1 VPRGVIDT
9 SQHSSGTPGDYAI
22 TAAVAD
28 ATVNGEPRQLW
39 RSRRVS
45 VVDGPLQIDPVS
57 TMCG

>member
-1 VPRGVIDT
+1 LDT

-28 ATVNGEPRQLW
+28 ATVNGGPRQLW